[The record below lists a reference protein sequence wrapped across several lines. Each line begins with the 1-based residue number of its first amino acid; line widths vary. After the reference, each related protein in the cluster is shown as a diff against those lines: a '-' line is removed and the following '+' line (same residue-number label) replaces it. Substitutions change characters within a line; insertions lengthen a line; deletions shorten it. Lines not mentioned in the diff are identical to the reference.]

1 LKDKY
6 IFVIILRFV
15 LSINL
20 RGSCGVIE
28 VDGFEDLL
36 VGVQASR

>member
-1 LKDKY
+1 
-6 IFVIILRFV
+6 